1 MNFKIDRFVLAIV
14 VVILIAYF
22 FPQFGINEEQIPLNL
37 ISSIGISLIFFFY
50 GLKLSPQ
57 QVKQGISNWKLHI
70 LIQLSTFVL
79 FPLLIVPLKLFVT
92 SDYLNQLWLAL
103 LFLAAVPSTVSS
115 SVVMVSIA
123 RGNIPGAI
131 FNASISGLIGIVV
144 TPLWIGLFL
153 TKSAT
158 EFDLSTIYTK
168 LLLEIFAPI
177 VVGSL
182 LQPYFGKIARNN
194 SKYLT
199 LFDKTVILIIIYK
212 SFAHSFTGKIFNAVE
227 LSHLLVL
234 AVLVFTLFFVVY
246 YGIGILAKAL
256 KFSLADQITAQ
267 FCGSKKS
274 LVHGTVFAK
283 ILFTGAAPIGIVLL
297 PLMLFHAFQIFV
309 VSIFASQYAKR

>member
-1 MNFKIDRFVLAIV
+1 MKIKLDRFVLAILAA
-14 VVILIAYF
+14 ICTAYF
-22 FPQFGINEEQIPLNL
+22 FPEFGLNEAQIPLNK

-57 QVKQGISNWKLHI
+57 QVKQGVSNWKLHI
-70 LIQLSTFVL
+70 LIQISTFVL
-79 FPLLIVPLKLFVT
+79 FPVLILPFKVFAT
-92 SDYLNQLWLAL
+92 SDYVFQLWLAL

-123 RGNIPGAI
+123 RGNVPGAI

-153 TKSAT
+153 TKSNLD
-158 EFDLSTIYTK
+158 FDLTSIYTK

-177 VVGSL
+177 VLGSL
-182 LQPYFGKIARNN
+182 LQPYLGKLARNN

-199 LFDKTVILIIIYK
+199 LFDKSVILLIIYK
-212 SFAHSFTGKIFNAVE
+212 SFAHSFSTNVFSAVQTT
-227 LSHLLVL
+227 HLLAL
-234 AVLVFTLFFVVY
+234 AAFVIALFFVVY
-246 YGIGILAKAL
+246 YSIQW
-256 KFSLADQITAQ
+256 FSKLLNFNLEDQITAQ

-283 ILFTGAAPIGIVLL
+283 ILFTGAVPIGIVLL
-297 PLMLFHAFQIFV
+297 PLMIFHAFQIFM
-309 VSIFASQYAKR
+309 VSIFASKLAKR